1 MKVLIADGSVM
12 VTDRVLTLLDQIPNI
27 ELLGPTSDAHDTLE
41 SIRLYD
47 PEVLIVDVCIPGA
60 KVMEL
65 LPTIRQEKPGTIL
78 IILTNFDYPEYR
90 KPLELL
96 GADLCLDKSHEF
108 VFLFRIIHELARIS
122 FEMGGPPA
130 TAGLRKQLAPAKL
143 RVGLPCSRLELSG
156 LVSAPDFGADSS
168 CRLARLPIIERQLIF
183 SGR

>member
-41 SIRLYD
+41 SIRLYN

-65 LPTIRQEKPGTIL
+65 LPTIRHEMPGAIL

-90 KPLELL
+90 KPLEIL

-108 VFLFRIIHELARIS
+108 ILLFRIVHELARIS
-122 FEMGGPPA
+122 FDTDGPVA
-130 TAGLRKQLAPAKL
+130 ITGLRKQLAPAKL
-143 RVGLPCSRLELSG
+143 RVGLPCSLLELTGSS
-156 LVSAPDFGADSS
+156 VSA
-168 CRLARLPIIERQLIF
+168 
-183 SGR
+183 